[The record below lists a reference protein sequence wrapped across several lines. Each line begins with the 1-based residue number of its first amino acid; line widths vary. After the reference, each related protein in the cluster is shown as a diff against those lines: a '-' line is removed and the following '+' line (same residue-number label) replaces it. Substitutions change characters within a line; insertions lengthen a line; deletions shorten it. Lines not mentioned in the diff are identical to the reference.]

1 MKREFSVYPSLTDVP
16 QIKWSDLRQQS
27 SPKDKKS
34 RYKFKFLTDQK
45 VLHKFNGWENI
56 HEVLT
61 EKHGAHAKS
70 DLNAVRLH
78 VFMRD
83 VRTVGVG
90 AQASWRRG
98 NIEIIN
104 E

>member
-1 MKREFSVYPSLTDVP
+1 MVDS
-16 QIKWSDLRQQS
+16 
-27 SPKDKKS
+27 KKE
-34 RYKFKFLTDQK
+34 K

-70 DLNAVRLH
+70 DLNAFRLH

-98 NIEIIN
+98 SSNIEIIN